1 MNAYLDEDVEM
12 IDAKDSDEEES
23 EEGIY
28 KCKCNLL
35 FLFTIFTY
43 LKLWNRFFR

>member
-12 IDAKDSDEEES
+12 IDVKDSDEDEEES

-28 KCKCNLL
+28 K
-35 FLFTIFTY
+35 
-43 LKLWNRFFR
+43 